1 MRGKRRLVLEVLVLA
16 VLALQL
22 VPGPKRT
29 NPPVESE
36 PSWSSQVGAIMRR
49 ACYDCHSNETRWP
62 WYSQVAPLSW
72 WLTQEVNL
80 GRSRLNFSTWN
91 RMRPPVRKLV
101 LERSIARGL
110 AEDMA
115 PASYRMAH
123 REASLTEED
132 RLVLQEWLAGY
143 REELRQETLLWDLF
157 HLPAR
162 VWDQAGSLPPGSWK
176 VPELSRSESL
186 EMAGGL
192 LMVEG
197 PTRLPLGVQGSGVLL
212 LCGPIEL
219 LGPVDRDVTVLGP
232 GRAAPERPVRLRLPD
247 LSERTLVF
255 CRDDGEL
262 GELYERN
269 IHVLYG
275 HGSYLLLEPELERGM
290 AAHSVEQALRAAEQ
304 LLAQDPSTSLS
315 VWRRRFRR
323 DWQRE
328 LRSMASES
336 PGGAQFELHPGERM
350 PR

>member
-1 MRGKRRLVLEVLVLA
+1 MAEIVVLL

-22 VPGPKRT
+22 VPGPPRT
-29 NPPVESE
+29 NPPVEAE
-36 PSWSSQVGAIMRR
+36 PAWSPQVGAIMRR

-72 WLTQEVNL
+72 WMAEEVNL
-80 GRSRLNFSTWN
+80 GRSRLNFSTWS
-91 RMRPPVRKLV
+91 RMRPAVRKMV

-115 PASYRMAH
+115 PAGYRMAH
-123 REASLTEED
+123 PEASLTEED
-132 RLVLQEWLAGY
+132 RLVLQDWLAGY
-143 REELRQETLLWDLF
+143 REELRQETLLWELF

-162 VWDQAGSLPPGSWK
+162 AWDQKGSLPPGSWQ
-176 VPELSRSESL
+176 VAELSRSEPL
-186 EMAGGL
+186 ELAGGL

-197 PTRLPLGVQGSGVLL
+197 LTRLPGGVRGEGVLL
-212 LCGPIEL
+212 LCGQVER
-219 LGPVDRDVTVLGP
+219 LGPVEPGVTVLGP
-232 GRAAPERPVRLRLPD
+232 GKASPERPVRLRLPD
-247 LSERTLVF
+247 LSERMLIF

-262 GELYERN
+262 GELYERT

-290 AAHSVEQALRAAEQ
+290 TAHSVEQALRAAEQ
-304 LLAQDPSTSLS
+304 LLAQDPNTRMT
-315 VWRRRFRR
+315 VWRRRYRR

-328 LRSMASES
+328 LQAMALES
-336 PGGAQFELHPGERM
+336 PQGAHFELHPGERM